1 MRVMELKVGQS
12 GLIEEMRINGKN
24 VWVKATLVDDQGGEY
39 IMRTESGNRISC
51 DGYEI
56 VK

>member
-1 MRVMELKVGQS
+1 MRVMELKIGQS

-39 IMRTESGNRISC
+39 IMRTEAGDRISC

>member
-51 DGYEI
+51 DGYEM